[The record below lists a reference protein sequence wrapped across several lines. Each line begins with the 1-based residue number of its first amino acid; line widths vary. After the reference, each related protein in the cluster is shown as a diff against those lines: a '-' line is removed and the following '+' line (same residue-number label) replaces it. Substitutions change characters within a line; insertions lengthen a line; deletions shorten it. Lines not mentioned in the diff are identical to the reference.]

1 MKPKTT
7 LWIISLVSTALVIN
21 SAISLT
27 YIIDDRVFATL
38 LDKNT
43 LTDQNNPGGL
53 LLPNETDD
61 GQQANQKVTD
71 QQVQQQDFPKDS
83 TKNVTTT
90 ENEAQIDKNPNSNDL
105 TGLLNSPSDQK
116 SGIGIPI
123 PCPPFC
129 KSLPPPCPPLCAQP
143 DTGEKVSNP
152 YADVI
157 YRDGP
162 MTTNNST
169 GPSDKIASSGCHPGE
184 LLVGGGWKSK
194 NPDTQ
199 VQSSFGQKN
208 EWLVQ
213 FHGPVDLQAFA
224 LCLRFNAR

>member
-1 MKPKTT
+1 MKPSST
-7 LWIISLVSTALVIN
+7 LWLVSVVSTVLTITV
-21 SAISLT
+21 AISST
-27 YIIDDRVFATL
+27 YIIGQRVFATL

-43 LTDQNNPGGL
+43 LTDQSNLGGL
-53 LLPNETDD
+53 LLPNETDN
-61 GQQANQKVTD
+61 GQQTNQEVTD
-71 QQVQQQDFPKDS
+71 QQVQQQDFAKDS

-116 SGIGIPI
+116 SGSGIPL

-129 KSLPPPCPPLCAQP
+129 KPLPPPCPPLCAQT
-143 DTGEKVSNP
+143 DTSERVSNP

-162 MTTNNST
+162 IITNNST
-169 GPSDKIASSGCHPGE
+169 GQSDKIASSGCHPGE

-194 NPDTQ
+194 NLEVQ

-208 EWLVQ
+208 EWFVQ